1 MIRGDKEEEDAA
13 EGRRRFTHGAES
25 AGDLK
30 KMLKAES
37 SNTMV
42 TFLLLLCCCCVCSSM
57 SSSMIVKV
65 NQYKY

>member
-42 TFLLLLCCCCVCSSM
+42 RFLLLLCVVVVVVCVL
-57 SSSMIVKV
+57 
-65 NQYKY
+65 Q

>member
-42 TFLLLLCCCCVCSSM
+42 KFLLLLCCVLWLCVVVC
-57 SSSMIVKV
+57 VL
-65 NQYKY
+65 Q